1 MAVPDEDRGPV
12 DEIDM
17 DRVVTDREYR
27 QQIIDR
33 LRRDRMRAEAE
44 GPTEFEAL
52 LAAVG
57 ADED

>member
-17 DRVVTDREYR
+17 DRIVTDREYR
-27 QQIIDR
+27 QQVITR

-44 GPTEFEAL
+44 RPTEFEAL
-52 LAAVG
+52 LAAAG

>member
-1 MAVPDEDRGPV
+1 MAVPDEDRGAF

-17 DRVVTDREYR
+17 DRIVTDREYR
-27 QQIIDR
+27 QQIIGR

-44 GPTEFEAL
+44 RPTEFEAL
-52 LAAVG
+52 LAAVS